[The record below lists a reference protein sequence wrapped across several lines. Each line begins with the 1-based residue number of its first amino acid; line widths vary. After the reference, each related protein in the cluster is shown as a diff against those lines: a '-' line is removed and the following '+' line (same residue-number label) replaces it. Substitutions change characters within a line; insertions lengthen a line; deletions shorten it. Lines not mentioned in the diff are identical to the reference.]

1 MKKSLFL
8 VMVLWM
14 LTSTSMERKAISLD
28 DFVAAL
34 TKAYSEDIEP
44 WIAMAKTGKVDVNQK
59 DSSGR
64 PLLNQAVLHNKL
76 DVLKE
81 LLQVPGIAVN
91 AKDKA
96 GRTPLIQ
103 AVFMNR
109 LEALRMLL
117 LAPGTDVNAQDKF
130 GQTAL
135 MFAASSGKIEAIK
148 ELLRAS
154 GIDINKTD
162 NEGATALMKAVGS
175 DQATTMLLQ
184 VRGIDVN
191 AKNNAGSTS
200 LMLAAIL
207 GKLDVLKE
215 LLQTPEIRVNEKDRA
230 GRTALSL
237 AITNRNADVA
247 RFLWAV
253 GADDTGITNI
263 DPGMLKAK
271 EEGRAVFDGIKT
283 ALLHGDTK
291 TPEEYVHKG
300 YSLMIRDEKG
310 NGPVHLAIIGNQVA
324 LANYLLARNA
334 NLISQKNN
342 EGITPLEA
350 MYGLYGEHNEDWNKF
365 LAELPVK
372 FRAAIVDAKKGWE
385 AYKQKAFE
393 AGVAGM
399 KVST

>member
-34 TKAYSEDIEP
+34 AKAYSEDIEA

-59 DSSGR
+59 DSRGR
-64 PLLNQAVLHNKL
+64 PVLNQAVLHNKL

-91 AKDKA
+91 AKDKT

-117 LAPGTDVNAQDKF
+117 LAPGIDVNAQDKF

-135 MFAASSGKIEAIK
+135 MFAASSGNIEAIK

-162 NEGATALMKAVGS
+162 DEGATALMKAWS
-175 DQATTMLLQ
+175 DQATAILLQ

-200 LMLAAIL
+200 LTLAAIL
-207 GKLDVLKE
+207 GKLDLLKE
-215 LLQTPEIRVNEKDRA
+215 LLQTPEIRVNEKDKA
-230 GRTALSL
+230 GRTPLSL
-237 AITNRNADVA
+237 AIKNRNADVA

-263 DPGMLKAK
+263 DPEMVKAK
-271 EEGRAVFDGIKT
+271 EEGRAVFNGIKT

-310 NGPVHLAIIGNQVA
+310 NGPLHLAIIGNQVA

-350 MYGLYGEHNEDWNKF
+350 MYGLYDEHNEDWNKF
-365 LAELPVK
+365 IAELPVK
-372 FRAAIVDAKKGWE
+372 FRAAIVEAKKGWE